1 MNKLFGKGNYLK
13 RLMKRKGV
21 SQVTLTDRESPDY
34 LGYGRNTL
42 SALLNQDDYAD
53 GIESERIKMLLS
65 KLDPS
70 KEDMEYIFPSKSKSN
85 AKSIGEYDFDEDG
98 DEQLQPLGDGLY
110 ALTAEFV
117 PIKARAGYLLG
128 YADPE
133 YLETLPKYTATVT
146 HMPKGKYRYFE
157 AEGDS
162 MNDGTIEHAILDGTV
177 LQCRKILP
185 HHWAGKLHSHNWSSF
200 VFVHRSEGIIVK
212 QVADQD
218 LETGDVVLRSINP
231 DKSKYPD
238 FTVNLDDIREIY
250 NVVKRIL

>member
-1 MNKLFGKGNYLK
+1 MNKLFSKGNYIK
-13 RLMKRKGV
+13 RLMKRKGITQE
-21 SQVTLTDRESPDY
+21 SLTDRNSELY

-42 SALLNQDDYAD
+42 INILSKSDFED
-53 GIESERIKMLLS
+53 GLETERVKVLLS
-65 KLDPS
+65 RLDPS

-85 AKSIGEYDFDEDG
+85 AKAIGEYEFDEEG
-98 DEQLQPLGDGLY
+98 DDQIQPLGDDRY

-117 PIKARAGYLLG
+117 PVKARAGYLVG

-133 YLETLPKYTATVT
+133 FLETLPKYTATVS

-162 MNDGTIEHAILDGTV
+162 MNDGTIENAILDGTV

-185 HHWAGKLHSHNWSSF
+185 HHWAGKLHSHKWTSF
-200 VFVHRSEGIIVK
+200 VFVHRTEGIIVK
-212 QVADQD
+212 QVAEQNLD
-218 LETGDVVLRSINP
+218 TGDVVLRSINP

>member
-1 MNKLFGKGNYLK
+1 MNKIFSKGNFIK
-13 RLMKRKGV
+13 RLMKKKGITQE
-21 SQVTLTDRESPDY
+21 SLTDRKNPQY
-34 LGYGRNTL
+34 IGYSRGTL
-42 SALLNQDDYAD
+42 IN
-53 GIESERIKMLLS
+53 LLS
-65 KLDPS
+65 KDNFEDGLETEKVRILLSRLNPTQ
-70 KEDMEYIFPSKSKSN
+70 EDMEYIFPSNKKSN
-85 AKSIGEYDFDEDG
+85 ARDIGETDDDN
-98 DEQLQPLGDGLY
+98 DDHIQPLGDGRF

-133 YLETLPKYTATVT
+133 YLETLPKYTATVD

-185 HHWAGKLHSHNWSSF
+185 HHWAGKLHSHKWSSF
-200 VFVHRSEGIIVK
+200 VFVHRTEGIIVK
-212 QVADQD
+212 QVAGQD

>member
-1 MNKLFGKGNYLK
+1 MNKLFSKGNYIK

-21 SQVTLTDRESPDY
+21 TQEALTDINSDDY
-34 LGYGRNTL
+34 IGYGRSTL
-42 SALLNQDDYAD
+42 INLLKKNEFED
-53 GIESERIKMLLS
+53 GLETEKVKVLLS
-65 KLDPS
+65 RLDPS
-70 KEDMEYIFPSKSKSN
+70 KEDMEYIFPTKRKAN
-85 AKSIGEYDFDEDG
+85 AKDLGEPDEDY
-98 DEQLQPLGDGLY
+98 DEQLQPLGDGRY

-133 YLETLPKYTATVT
+133 YLETLPKYTATVD

-177 LQCRKILP
+177 LQCRRVLP
-185 HHWAGKLHSHNWSSF
+185 HHWAGRLHTHKWSSF
-200 VFVHRSEGIIVK
+200 VFVHRTEGIIVK
-212 QVADQD
+212 QVADQNI
-218 LETGDVVLRSINP
+218 ETGDVVLRSLNP
-231 DKSKYPD
+231 DKTKYPD